1 MLRGAV
7 FAFAALATSACA
19 QAQTPS
25 GVGGD
30 GIDRGEAS
38 NALGSLDRAACSEE
52 KGPRGPIH
60 FTVTFAPDGTVG
72 GAEFDHGTDDRPT
85 TIAGT
90 PRGDCILA
98 RLRELHVPPFK
109 GKPTKVG
116 RNLVL
121 E

>member
-1 MLRGAV
+1 MRGV
-7 FAFAALATSACA
+7 VVAFAALALTACA
-19 QAQTPS
+19 QAQMPS

-38 NALGSLDRAACSEE
+38 NALGSLDRTVCSEE

-60 FTVTFAPDGTVG
+60 VTVTFAPDGTVA
-72 GAEFDHGTDDRPT
+72 GAEFDHGTADRPT

-116 RNLVL
+116 RNLLL

>member
-1 MLRGAV
+1 MIRAGVVAIGALV
-7 FAFAALATSACA
+7 MSACA

-30 GIDRGEAS
+30 GIDRAEAS
-38 NALGSLDRAACSEE
+38 NALGSLDRTVCGEE
-52 KGPRGPIH
+52 KGPHGPIH
-60 FTVTFAPDGTVG
+60 FTVTFAPDGTV
-72 GAEFDHGTDDRPT
+72 ADAQLDHGTDDRPT

-116 RNLVL
+116 RNLTL